1 MGEAGEL
8 NPGVLAL
15 HELMLAAT
23 RDPRL
28 RTDVGELRANRGEGS
43 ALAIARLAGGGA
55 PPDRMDA
62 YVVSTMM
69 LGLILAAGAAPR
81 AGRRAALQSRLQ
93 GHFELL
99 FS

>member
-1 MGEAGEL
+1 MARTIGWVRAPADGE
-8 NPGVLAL
+8 
-15 HELMLAAT
+15 
-23 RDPRL
+23 
-28 RTDVGELRANRGEGS
+28 
-43 ALAIARLAGGGA
+43 

-62 YVVSTMM
+62 YIVSTMM

-81 AGRRAALQSRLQ
+81 VGRRTALQSRLQ